1 MGLMVVHHR
10 VKDFRAWKRLFD
22 GHAPVREAAGLTDGR
37 VYQTVDDPN
46 DVVILLDMADVGK
59 AKAFANSE
67 DLKVAM
73 QRAGVIDAPRSISYK
88 DRLGSRTSKVLRSLF
103 VSENLEQAHA
113 RGSVFAALPIY

>member
-1 MGLMVVHHR
+1 
-10 VKDFRAWKRLFD
+10 
-22 GHAPVREAAGLTDGR
+22 

-73 QRAGVIDAPRSISYK
+73 QRAGVIDTPT
-88 DRLGSRTSKVLRSLF
+88 LHLLQG
-103 VSENLEQAHA
+103 
-113 RGSVFAALPIY
+113 PIG

>member
-1 MGLMVVHHR
+1 M
-10 VKDFRAWKRLFD
+10 
-22 GHAPVREAAGLTDGR
+22 EAAFRRTCSGSRGCGSHHGR

-73 QRAGVIDAPRSISYK
+73 QRAGVIDAPT
-88 DRLGSRTSKVLRSLF
+88 LHLLQG
-103 VSENLEQAHA
+103 
-113 RGSVFAALPIY
+113 PIG

>member
-1 MGLMVVHHR
+1 MSLLVVRHR
-10 VKDFRAWKRLFD
+10 VEEFAAWKQQYD
-22 GHAPVREAAGLTDGR
+22 QHAPIREAAGFTGSR

-73 QRAGVIDAPRSISYK
+73 KRAGVIDAPT
-88 DRLGSRTSKVLRSLF
+88 LHFLQG
-103 VSENLEQAHA
+103 
-113 RGSVFAALPIY
+113 PIR

>member
-10 VKDFRAWKRLFD
+10 VKDFGAWKRLFHE
-22 GHAPVREAAGLTDGR
+22 HAPVREAAGLTDGR

-67 DLKVAM
+67 DLKAAM
-73 QRAGVIDAPRSISYK
+73 QRAGVIDAPT
-88 DRLGSRTSKVLRSLF
+88 LHLLQG
-103 VSENLEQAHA
+103 
-113 RGSVFAALPIY
+113 PIG